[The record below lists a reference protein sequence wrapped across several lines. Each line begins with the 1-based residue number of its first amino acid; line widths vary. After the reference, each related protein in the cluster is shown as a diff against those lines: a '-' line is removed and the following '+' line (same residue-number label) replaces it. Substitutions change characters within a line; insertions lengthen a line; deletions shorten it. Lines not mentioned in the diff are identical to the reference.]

1 MLATPIFYN
10 NVSDMTGRH
19 CPNILIISKTKLSD
33 DKARRIID
41 RLPLDGAIVA
51 NSFGRSGGL
60 WLLWDSD

>member
-19 CPNILIISKTKLSD
+19 YPNILIISETKLSD

-51 NSFGRSGGL
+51 NYFG
-60 WLLWDSD
+60 